1 MDIVLSY
8 NNLKD
13 NSLDLCL
20 FSKTSDDT
28 WTAMVSCVTTYYLQ
42 HANKN
47 DTQVYYYHSYSN
59 IVSNDIKYV
68 PELVSQILEA
78 SIVI

>member
-1 MDIVLSY
+1 
-8 NNLKD
+8 
-13 NSLDLCL
+13 
-20 FSKTSDDT
+20 
-28 WTAMVSCVTTYYLQ
+28 MVSCVTTYYLQ